1 MSAEIKKEVELELAH
16 VLFIDIVEYS
26 KKLIND
32 QCAFS
37 LAI

>member
-1 MSAEIKKEVELELAH
+1 MSVEIKKEVELEPAH

-32 QCAFS
+32 QRAFS